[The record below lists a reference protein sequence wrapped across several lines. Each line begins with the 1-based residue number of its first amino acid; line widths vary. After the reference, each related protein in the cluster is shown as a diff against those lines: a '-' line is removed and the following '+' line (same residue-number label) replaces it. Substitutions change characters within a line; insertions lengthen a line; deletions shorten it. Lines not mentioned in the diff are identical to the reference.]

1 MLAIL
6 HLFEYVALI
15 LTVNLNLNI
24 LGSSKE
30 IVLSETD
37 SDEDSF
43 AGFKKRGRKIVF
55 SDDEDDDLS
64 PPKIPTSKGTLIT
77 LCLKRNKQPIK
88 IIVVSLLFAAFAF
101 YNLFCRLY
109 VYTKQT

>member
-6 HLFEYVALI
+6 HQFFEYVALI
-15 LTVNLNLNI
+15 VTVNLNLNI

-30 IVLSETD
+30 SVLSETD
-37 SDEDSF
+37 GDEDSF

-64 PPKIPTSKGTLIT
+64 LPKIPTSKGTLIT
-77 LCLKRNKQPIK
+77 LCLKRKKQPIK
-88 IIVVSLLFAAFAF
+88 IIFVSFLS
-101 YNLFCRLY
+101 
-109 VYTKQT
+109 QTF